1 MMTETRK
8 QWEKENK
15 VFYGIN
21 LLKSTDID
29 IITYLDTVKQ
39 NGGSVQGAIKE
50 AIRSYLASS
59 GNNIYPQKSDMQ
71 ETSD

>member
-1 MMTETRK
+1 MTTEARK

-15 VFYGIN
+15 MFYGIN
-21 LLKSTDID
+21 LQRSTDSD

-39 NGGSVQGAIKE
+39 NGGSIQGAFKE
-50 AIRSYLASS
+50 AIRFYLAAS

>member
-1 MMTETRK
+1 MRSEAKK
-8 QWEKENK
+8 QWDKENK
-15 VFYGIN
+15 SYYSMY
-21 LLKSTDID
+21 LMKSNDMD
-29 IITYLDTVKQ
+29 IISYLDTVKQ

-50 AIRSYLASS
+50 AIRFYLASS